1 MWKPVKKVSAILSW
15 AEVSDFLKIIFFE
28 INAFAMKQ
36 INHQL
41 SFFLLLIFLASCAAS
56 NHHQTKNF
64 DKQAHRGGR
73 GLMPE
78 NTIASE
84 KNAIDYDCTLEM
96 DLQMSKDKK
105 IVVSHDAYFSS
116 DFCLT
121 PEGDSISKKDGLSRL
136 IYNMPY
142 DSVAKYDVGLKP
154 HPGFPQQKKIHAIKP
169 LLSVL
174 IDSVEAYASQKHHL
188 NHYNIEIKSNPKSD
202 GKYYSTLEEY
212 IDSSMKIIVDKGI
225 ASRTMMQSFDVRALR
240 IIHDKYPGV
249 QTSYLVSA
257 NNKKNVQ
264 GYIDE
269 LGFVPDVFS
278 PEFSLVTKE
287 LVKEFHKKNI
297 LVIPWTPNSLEDI
310 QRLKLIG
317 VDGIISDFPDLFAQ
331 VK

>member
-1 MWKPVKKVSAILSW
+1 MIQTSRS
-15 AEVSDFLKIIFFE
+15 FLFLIF
-28 INAFAMKQ
+28 A
-36 INHQL
+36 L
-41 SFFLLLIFLASCAAS
+41 FLASCATS
-56 NHHQTKNF
+56 NHHHKQDF

-121 PEGDSISKKDGLSRL
+121 PEGDSMSKKDGLSRL

-174 IDSVEAYASQKHHL
+174 IDSVEGYAGQKHHL

-212 IDSSMKIIVDKGI
+212 IDSSMKIIIDKGI

-240 IIHDKYPGV
+240 IIHDKFPGV

-257 NNKKNVQ
+257 NNKKNFQ

-269 LGFVPDVFS
+269 LGFVPAVFS
-278 PEFSLVTKE
+278 PEFSLVTDD
-287 LVKEFHKKNI
+287 LVKAFHKKNI

-310 QRLKLIG
+310 QRLKDMG
-317 VDGIISDFPDLFAQ
+317 VDGAITDYPGLFAQ
-331 VK
+331 LK

>member
-1 MWKPVKKVSAILSW
+1 MIQNSR
-15 AEVSDFLKIIFFE
+15 
-28 INAFAMKQ
+28 
-36 INHQL
+36 
-41 SFFLLLIFLASCAAS
+41 SFFFLIFALFLASCATS
-56 NHHQTKNF
+56 NHHHEQDF

-84 KNAIDYDCTLEM
+84 KNAINYDCTLEM

-121 PEGDSISKKDGLSRL
+121 PEGDSMSKKDGLSRL
-136 IYNMPY
+136 IYNMSY

-154 HPGFPQQKKIHAIKP
+154 HPGFPKQKKIHVIKP

-174 IDSVEAYASQKHHL
+174 IDSVEAYANQKHHV

-212 IDSSMKIIVDKGI
+212 VNSAMKIIIEKGI

-240 IIHDKYPGV
+240 MIHEKYPKIK
-249 QTSYLVSA
+249 TSYLVTA
-257 NNKKNVQ
+257 NNKKTAEE
-264 GYIDE
+264 YIDE
-269 LGFVPDVFS
+269 LGFAPDIFS
-278 PEFSLVTKE
+278 PEFSLVTND
-287 LVKEFHKKNI
+287 LVNAFHNKRI
-297 LVIPWTPNSLEDI
+297 LVIPWTPDTLEDI
-310 QRLKLIG
+310 QRLKSMG
-317 VDGIISDFPDLFAQ
+317 VDGVITDYPELFAQ
-331 VK
+331 LK